1 MSEPTRLR
9 DEGSDPVRALL
20 RHAPK
25 SRGMTAEDKARTR
38 ARVGRVAA
46 GIAVGVGSL
55 AWLQGVAIGAGLGLL
70 TVGAATIAPALLS
83 PAAPSAVV
91 TARAPVSGPRAH
103 PTESAASTAP
113 MDAPLAPP
121 PSAAPV
127 ETAPRPAAR
136 PVEAP
141 PSSSRGGG
149 TEPPSET
156 DSLAQE
162 AALLERARAA
172 LGTSPAEALS
182 LTETHA
188 SRFPAGKLGM
198 ERELV
203 ALDALRH
210 LGRTA
215 EVRTRGEALLS
226 RGQGGLYAERIHK
239 LLDGAH

>member
-25 SRGMTAEDKARTR
+25 LLGMTAEDKARTR
-38 ARVGRVAA
+38 ARVGRAAA

-55 AWLQGVAIGAGLGLL
+55 AWLQGVAIGAGLGVLD
-70 TVGAATIAPALLS
+70 VGAAEIAPRLLA

-91 TARAPVSGPRAH
+91 TTPVPAFAPKPRAVEPAVSAAPIETALPVAAPE
-103 PTESAASTAP
+103 PTLPRPVARPASSAASAE
-113 MDAPLAPP
+113 
-121 PSAAPV
+121 PS
-127 ETAPRPAAR
+127 
-136 PVEAP
+136 
-141 PSSSRGGG
+141 
-149 TEPPSET
+149 SET
-156 DSLAQE
+156 DSLARE

-182 LTETHA
+182 LCEAHA
-188 SRFPAGKLGM
+188 AQFPAGKLGM

-203 ALDALRH
+203 ALDALRR

-215 EVRTRGEALLS
+215 EARTRGEALLS
-226 RGQGGLYAERIHK
+226 RARGGLYEERIRK
-239 LLDGAH
+239 LVDGAR